1 MHYRAIAALP
11 FSNREQAVAR
21 LRDQLRVMALAG
33 GGRPDWSSLVVEGP
47 TEAPGP
53 RGRTWFEWSAT
64 VVSDGGR
71 DLVRHHPVDD
81 DLLVPAAR
89 GPVPGATMPQPSIR

>member
-1 MHYRAIAALP
+1 MHYRATAALP
-11 FSNREQAVAR
+11 YNNRERAVAS

-33 GGRPDWSSLVVEGP
+33 GGSPNWSTLVVEGP

-64 VVSDGGR
+64 VDSDGGR
-71 DLVRHHPVDD
+71 DLVRNQSPDD
-81 DLLVPAAR
+81 DLLVPAAQ
-89 GPVPGATMPQPSIR
+89 GSVASITMPQPAVS